1 MAKVNPLYQEEY
13 DNDERVVEEAR
24 QQYSLLHTQGK
35 NPDQAAIDAAREHAE
50 LVERNF
56 NDKWRG
62 GLYNRVQE
70 APVGTPQRDLI
81 ERQRQAKN
89 EAHGVQLQRER
100 GEVSLDEYKQSREDL
115 KSVQNQPV
123 PEQGVAP
130 EDRRGVVADITSR
143 DPNPTSPAPS
153 PTSSPAAMPPRS
165 QMVTEEKTNDYSR
178 VQVYDKPVNI
188 DFGQVRKAH
197 SDSYSR
203 FEDSAKWARDYKPV
217 DLVKNLPSAIEG
229 SSSYVSKNNI
239 EFVDGGNSTNSRKW
253 TGTISGD
260 SGEGYRLDRVNVPNV
275 DHSIVARENEMK
287 ANATILGLSGSVLSG
302 SGSYTRY
309 NNDVSSKAAGE
320 ARTKLSKIASTV
332 EDIYGTGGQEWLQDL
347 SKASRDAVTNI
358 RELGG
363 DKGIGKVSFE
373 MGQMT
378 QAANESSNRMI
389 AMNSEYRY
397 KVRAAK
403 RAVEEYNEK
412 AKKFN
417 SIAGMRHKAADVT
430 HIEALRP
437 KLNVPPIEVSP
448 VYPTSLTDAQNAA
461 NTVPG
466 KLSAIA
472 DEFIDKHTGKT
483 DFSHD
488 LSTRTS
494 SHDPGLGGSAGHV
507 DKQRDYAPQGG
518 GGGNA
523 GGGGY
528 SGYSGGGGGYSGGGS
543 YGPSRQGGGG
553 GGGTSRGSGSKKSKS
568 EKLEDAAKKI
578 SDVLNGKEGKEGKDG
593 SSNSELAAAAK
604 KKLEAG
610 EPLTPSE
617 AAELVKKGI
626 LTPEQAARAMEGG
639 ATGGS
644 ASDKRRELAEAG
656 LEPKPGDS
664 PEVIAEKARL
674 ARQMG
679 AGDAFDEAARAAGI
693 TGGGVGG
700 VGGGAGGVAPAGTVP
715 EGAVPDGT
723 TTIPSD
729 VAARAGLP
737 AGTMVAPDGTLFS
750 PAGTPIGT
758 LGPDGTP
765 YDMNGVPMAPLVG
778 DGSSGPSLGY
788 TPGDDRK
795 PVIAPV
801 ISDFAPSESGGS
813 GSYGS
818 VNPGVDRALA
828 ETNLSGFSPSEL
840 VTGDVATKSNSLGYS
855 AGTPSPTS
863 PAARVADAALVSP
876 SAPAEGDRVRATA
889 LGADMRP
896 LDRNGDGRMSAGAV
910 SPTRAALTNPDGT
923 PKKVPTSVV
932 VDGVEYPMEMS
943 DPRLKEMMDIM
954 AGADP
959 DSPIDVLES
968 ARRAGINLSSYGD
981 PIDPADAQPGD
992 VVVGPK
998 GQGFYLGDGKV
1009 LMSDGTV
1016 KNLDEVLVNNP
1027 PESGMF
1033 RLAMP
1038 ELPEYSTINEPKN
1051 IPGGVEGANPDA
1063 EQNAITGGTA
1073 VGGGST
1079 KQGDKGFGGGAA
1091 PLAGGSNVAGPSTT
1105 DYDPFAQDGPREGG
1119 SAITGGEAPGG
1130 SAGSSVN
1137 TEAVFHSA
1145 SGSFTSSDGTSMRWS
1160 AAAAALTQ
1168 TESLFSMDTS
1178 QSQRALGENPF
1189 NPEATIQ
1196 EVAYEGTALGGS
1208 LR

>member
-1 MAKVNPLYQEEY
+1 MAKVNPLYKEEY
-13 DNDERVVEEAR
+13 ENDKRVVEEAR
-24 QQYSLLHTQGK
+24 QEYSLSHTQGK

-50 LVERNF
+50 LVEQNF

-81 ERQRQAKN
+81 ERQREAKN
-89 EAHGVQLQRER
+89 EAHGIQLQRER

-123 PEQGVAP
+123 PEQMVAP
-130 EDRRGVVADITSR
+130 EDRRGVVSDITSR
-143 DPNPTSPAPS
+143 EPNPTSPAPS
-153 PTSSPAAMPPRS
+153 SSPMPPRS

-188 DFGQVRKAH
+188 DYGQVRKLH

-203 FEDSAKWARDYKPV
+203 YEDSAQWARNYRPV

-229 SSSYVSKNNI
+229 SSSYVSKNNVD
-239 EFVDGGNSTNSRKW
+239 FVDGGNSTNSRNW
-253 TGTISGD
+253 TGTISGN

-275 DHSIVARENEMK
+275 DNSIVARENEMK

-309 NNDVSSKAAGE
+309 NNDVSSKAAVE
-320 ARTKLSKIASTV
+320 ARTKLSKIATTV

-389 AMNSEYRY
+389 AMNSEYRH

-403 RAVEEYNEK
+403 RAVEDYNEK
-412 AKKFN
+412 ARKFN
-417 SIAGMRHKAADVT
+417 SIAGMRHKAADIT

-448 VYPTSLTDAQNAA
+448 VYPSSLTDAQNAA
-461 NTVPG
+461 NTAPG
-466 KLSAIA
+466 NLSGIA
-472 DEFIDKHTGKT
+472 DGFIDKHTGKT
-483 DFSHD
+483 DFSQD

-494 SHDPGLGGSAGHV
+494 SHDPSLGGSKSVNTKDGN
-507 DKQRDYAPQGG
+507 YAPQ
-518 GGGNA
+518 A
-523 GGGGY
+523 GGG
-528 SGYSGGGGGYSGGGS
+528 SNTGGGGGYSGGGGGGGGYSGGGGGGS
-543 YGPSRQGGGG
+543 YGPSRRGGGSS
-553 GGGTSRGSGSKKSKS
+553 TSRSSGSKKSKN

-644 ASDKRRELAEAG
+644 TGDKRRELAEAG

-700 VGGGAGGVAPAGTVP
+700 GGAGGSAGVAPAGTVP
-715 EGAVPDGT
+715 EGT
-723 TTIPSD
+723 TTIAPD

-737 AGTMVAPDGTLFS
+737 AGTRVAPDGTLFS

-765 YDMNGVPMAPLVG
+765 YDMNGVPMAPIVG
-778 DGSSGPSLGY
+778 EGPDGPSLGY

-818 VNPGVDRALA
+818 ANPGVDKALA

-876 SAPAEGDRVRATA
+876 AAPAEGDRVRATA

-896 LDRNGDGRMSAGAV
+896 LDRNGDGRMSPGAV

-959 DSPIDVLES
+959 DSPIDVLEA

-981 PIDPADAQPGD
+981 SIDPDDAQPGD

-1130 SAGSSVN
+1130 AAGSSAE
-1137 TEAVFHSA
+1137 TQAVFHSA

-1168 TESLFSMDTS
+1168 TESLFSVDTT

-1196 EVAYEGTALGGS
+1196 EVAYEGKALGGS